1 MSLPDV
7 VLRKLDILPVQ
18 PGVYVFYDKR
28 GGVLYVGKARSLR
41 SRVRSYFAES
51 QSDTRHFI
59 ARLPSEMGDME
70 TFVVANEKEAALL
83 ENALIKEK
91 KPRYN
96 VKLRDDKEF
105 LSVRLDA
112 RDAWPKLTVVR
123 KPRQDGAQYF
133 GPYDSASSARK
144 TLRLVNRHFQL
155 RTCRDA
161 DFARRVRPCLQHQIK
176 RCPAPCVY
184 EVDRDAYL
192 AQARLVGLFLD
203 GRQEELTDDLTTR
216 MREAAAAHSFEQAA
230 VYRDQLRAIE
240 RTTVDQRISV
250 AKDVDQDVMGL
261 FTQGDRAELAMIIVR
276 NGRMTNVRTFSVP
289 AHLPDEELVSAF
301 VTAFYAQGNPIPDEL
316 LLPLEVEA
324 MEGLEE
330 ALSEQRG
337 RKMIVFVPQRG
348 AKKDL
353 VRMAFENA
361 EHAFREKEREKEDV
375 DVRLRE
381 VMTKLRLTKPPRRI
395 ECVDIS
401 HLGGNDTVAVFTAML
416 DGQLDRAHYRS
427 FHVRNVSGGDD
438 YGAMRE
444 VITRRLSRTGDAW
457 SLPDLLVVD
466 GGRGQLGVAL
476 SVVEELVRS
485 LPISESEALRAL
497 PIVGL
502 AKEKDLA
509 SGKQVTERV
518 FLPGQ
523 RNPISLRDRS
533 ATRHFL
539 TQVRDEAH
547 RASNALREKVG
558 KRRRLRSGIDDVP
571 GVGKKT
577 RLALLKNLGSLK
589 AIIAATEEALI
600 AAGAS
605 ASQARAI
612 QAHFKAAPSQEG
624 EPATPDETSD
634 DESVDELEMLEAM
647 ALDDDTGL
655 EMDALDMDDE
665 KGADQAAK
673 RPPSDPPTLTD

>member
-7 VLRKLDILPVQ
+7 VLRKLDILHVQ

-28 GGVLYVGKARSLR
+28 GGVLYIGKARSLR

-51 QSDTRHFI
+51 SSDTRHFI

-203 GRQEELTDDLTTR
+203 GRQEELTDALTSR
-216 MREAAAAHSFEQAA
+216 MREAAVAHSFEQAA

-301 VTAFYAQGNPIPDEL
+301 LTAFYAQGNPIPDEL

-416 DGQLDRAHYRS
+416 DGQLDRARYRS

-444 VITRRLSRTGDAW
+444 VITRRLSRTGEAW
-457 SLPDLLVVD
+457 TLPDLLVVD

-485 LPISESEALRAL
+485 LPVSESEALRAL
-497 PIVGL
+497 PLVGL

-605 ASQARAI
+605 ASQARGI
-612 QAHFKAAPSQEG
+612 QAHFKEAPGQEG
-624 EPATPDETSD
+624 ETETLDMTSD
-634 DESVDELEMLEAM
+634 EESADELEMLEVM

-655 EMDALDMDDE
+655 EMDSLDMDDE
-665 KGADQAAK
+665 KGISEVAK
-673 RPPSDPPTLTD
+673 GPASDPPSSPE